1 MPPYRQILV
10 TLALPLL
17 ASPGCLRVE
26 PQADY
31 ARASALVRE
40 RIGEVEVFDPDSE
53 PLVADRVTK
62 LLDGGLTVDEAVQVG
77 LLANRSFQALFA
89 EIGASRADVVQSRLL
104 SNPSVNFSAR
114 YPDGGGRPSIMF
126 SFGQELVDLWQIPV
140 RRKVA
145 EDKLEQ
151 VVSDVARQGID
162 LVADIKTKCHRVLGL
177 IQTEAR
183 VVENVALAQRS
194 FGLADARFKAGEAGL
209 LDLNLV
215 KTNVLQAE
223 LELIAVRRDRRI
235 AETELARVLGLA
247 RWKTPWTL
255 SPAAPATSPSVV
267 DDDAL
272 VLDAMQQRLDAQAA
286 ARGVAAAEGELK
298 RQWLNIFP
306 KVMIGVEAERMEQRS
321 MPDRNIPASVA
332 RESIRAGALSAPEI
346 MSQGERQQQKR
357 QMIDTLIGPSL
368 SITLPI
374 YDQNQ
379 AQIAKAD
386 FAARKSRT
394 EYEALLDQVAQ
405 EVQSAA
411 AMVRAAVQLVDFYE
425 HQSLPQA
432 AQTLDAASLSYEAGE
447 QNVLALIE
455 AQSAVI
461 RLQREVIIA
470 RRDLAIAL
478 AELERAVGGRLTGEK
493 RNLNQAEPADIPST
507 SSIVEPAN
515 SRPIPG
521 SIGAPA
527 NGLSPDA
534 LIEQPPRP

>member
-1 MPPYRQILV
+1 MLACSILS
-10 TLALPLL
+10 LF
-17 ASPGCLRVE
+17 ASAGCLRVD
-26 PQADY
+26 PASDY
-31 ARASALVRE
+31 ARTSTLLRDRV
-40 RIGEVEVFDPDSE
+40 GEVDVFDPASE
-53 PLVADRVTK
+53 PMVAQRITT

-89 EIGASRADVVQSRLL
+89 EIGASRADVIQSRLL
-104 SNPSVNFSAR
+104 SNPSVSFSAR
-114 YPDGGGRPSIMF
+114 YPDGGGRPSIML

-151 VVSDVARQGID
+151 VVFDVARQGID

-183 VVENVALAQRS
+183 VMENVALAKRS
-194 FGLADARFKAGEAGL
+194 YGLADARFKAGEAGL

-255 SPAAPATSPSVV
+255 APVELAKMSNV
-267 DDDAL
+267 DTDDAL
-272 VLDAMQQRLDAQAA
+272 VLHAMLQRFDAQAA

-306 KVMIGVEAERMEQRS
+306 KVMIGVEGERMEQRS
-321 MPDRNIPASVA
+321 MPDRNIPASIA
-332 RESIRAGALSAPEI
+332 RESIRSGALSAPEI
-346 MSQGERQQQKR
+346 MSKGERDQQKR

-386 FAARKSRT
+386 FAAQKSRT

-411 AMVRAAVQLVDFYE
+411 AMVRAAVQMVQFYE
-425 HQSLPQA
+425 NQSLPQA
-432 AQTLDAASLSYEAGE
+432 ALTLEAASLSYEAGE

-455 AQSAVI
+455 AQGSVI
-461 RLQREVIIA
+461 RLQREVILA

-478 AELERAVGGRLTGEK
+478 AELERAVGGKLPAAGAVANSSPQTP
-493 RNLNQAEPADIPST
+493 NAEPPHGRSQSVSPNPDVTVP
-507 SSIVEPAN
+507 
-515 SRPIPG
+515 
-521 SIGAPA
+521 
-527 NGLSPDA
+527 PDA
-534 LIEQPPRP
+534 LIQQPARP